1 MTTMTTRCYQVVLQA
16 CCVHGRGRA
25 RARGGRARAGVVVR
39 RARAFL
45 GVGRREHTAHL
56 PDGRKLLSSSRQP
69 LLDTARVLLAEGVP
83 PETSNA
89 MQHKGSATIAMTST
103 VGEAA
108 KLTVE
113 EESDGPRFRK
123 WRPFPAGWSARAGD
137 ESDAGAV
144 ATRDSQA
151 SPLRTPADPEP
162 AR

>member
-1 MTTMTTRCYQVVLQA
+1 VLQA